1 MAKGNAF
8 VKEYVTG
15 RKDQFDLD
23 YSIFRETVK
32 STKDRETLIMQMEEK
47 FNFVISH
54 IAEDRANTLK
64 KEMGLL

>member
-1 MAKGNAF
+1 MAKSNAF

-32 STKDRETLIMQMEEK
+32 STKDREALITQMEKK
-47 FNFVISH
+47 FNFVIAH

-64 KEMGLL
+64 QDMGLL